1 MKLLQLEI
9 GFLFFLPGF
18 LIAFF
23 IGWLRSVK
31 KPNFLRITLW
41 AALTGIG
48 SAVLIFAVLM
58 ALFFYMMSDKVTD
71 HYSIPLTVE
80 QARQQDCP
88 IPLPDS
94 AHNVQWVFAA
104 GGLQALEI
112 LVRFEAPVDVCRA
125 HVQTVFDAWT
135 KHWFERGAQGQRMN
149 PWPPSPLMPLSSL
162 TSKPAPE
169 DHDMAGRATWF
180 DVDHITK
187 GSTAGVVGGSGPQI
201 WIDEDRGIFYYK
213 LTD

>member
-1 MKLLQLEI
+1 MNPAQLE
-9 GFLFFLPGF
+9 LFFVLFLPGF
-18 LIAFF
+18 AIAFL
-23 IGWLRSVK
+23 IGW
-31 KPNFLRITLW
+31 FLSRHKADFLKITLW
-41 AALTGIG
+41 AALVGVVFGAITY
-48 SAVLIFAVLM
+48 ANLV
-58 ALFFYMMSDKVTD
+58 ALFFYIMSPRVTD
-71 HYSIPLTVE
+71 HFTTPLTVE
-80 QARQQDCP
+80 QARQQNCP

-94 AHNVQWVFAA
+94 AHNVQWGFAA

-125 HVQTVFDAWT
+125 HVKTVFDAWT

-149 PWPPSPLMPLSSL
+149 PWPPPPWMPLSSL

-180 DVDHITK
+180 DVDDIAK

>member
-58 ALFFYMMSDKVTD
+58 ALFF
-71 HYSIPLTVE
+71 I
-80 QARQQDCP
+80 
-88 IPLPDS
+88 
-94 AHNVQWVFAA
+94 
-104 GGLQALEI
+104 
-112 LVRFEAPVDVCRA
+112 
-125 HVQTVFDAWT
+125 
-135 KHWFERGAQGQRMN
+135 
-149 PWPPSPLMPLSSL
+149 
-162 TSKPAPE
+162 
-169 DHDMAGRATWF
+169 
-180 DVDHITK
+180 
-187 GSTAGVVGGSGPQI
+187 
-201 WIDEDRGIFYYK
+201 
-213 LTD
+213 